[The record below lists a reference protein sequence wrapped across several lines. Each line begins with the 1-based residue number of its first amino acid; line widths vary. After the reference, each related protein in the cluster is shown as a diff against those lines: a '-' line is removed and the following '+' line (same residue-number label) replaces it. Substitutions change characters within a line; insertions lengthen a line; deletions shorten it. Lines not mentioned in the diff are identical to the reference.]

1 MPLNIHK
8 EHFQGLVDKN
18 KELRRTLINAAKAKI
33 NGDWCI
39 IEAVPFDEEMV
50 YCYNEETKAQA
61 ELGVFKDYRKLMK
74 AVDVRKKQGPFGGG
88 SIGGLS
94 IEGGVPNDFSTI
106 D

>member
-50 YCYNEETKAQA
+50 YCYNEETKAQYSIPFR
-61 ELGVFKDYRKLMK
+61 EIDFDNLKTIMK
-74 AVDVRKKQGPFGGG
+74 
-88 SIGGLS
+88 
-94 IEGGVPNDFSTI
+94 
-106 D
+106 